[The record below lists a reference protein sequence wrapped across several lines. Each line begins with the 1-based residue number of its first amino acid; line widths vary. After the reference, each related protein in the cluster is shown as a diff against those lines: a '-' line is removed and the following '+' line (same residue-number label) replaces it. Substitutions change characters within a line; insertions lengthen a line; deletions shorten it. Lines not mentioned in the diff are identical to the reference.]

1 MDHVQALV
9 LRKTESRNYQ
19 MIEYTKLERLK
30 DEDTYSMEKLLEEMP
45 STDIVLGRKLDL
57 NSYLQYV
64 HSFMQGIL

>member
-64 HSFMQGIL
+64 HSFM